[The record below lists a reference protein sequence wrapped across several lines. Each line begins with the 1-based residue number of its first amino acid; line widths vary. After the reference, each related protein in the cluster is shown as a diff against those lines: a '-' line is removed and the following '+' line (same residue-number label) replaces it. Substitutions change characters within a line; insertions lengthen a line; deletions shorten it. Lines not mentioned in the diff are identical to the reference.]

1 VSKQFDA
8 TIALQLDILRASEG
22 VSRDVVK
29 ILRELE
35 KELIG
40 KIASDNLTEWGRAR
54 VNKQLKEARELIERY
69 YDQIAVKSISDT
81 DDIAKLA
88 ASVTASSIS
97 SAAVL
102 PTAAVLDRIATDAVI
117 QGAAQGAWWQKQAAD
132 VQFKFAAAVRQGLA
146 GAETNQQIVQRV
158 RDVMDVSKR
167 NAATLVQTST
177 ATIAGE
183 AQMQVI
189 LANDDL
195 VLRIRAYETLD
206 SKTCIEC
213 FPAGTLVQSAGDA
226 EHVLRG
232 KYRGQINVITT
243 AGGKKLRGT
252 PNHPVLTTRGFLP
265 IAELKPCD
273 KVINIIF
280 DDGVMAVRNN
290 GVEMPSEIGAFFD
303 LCSENAFPNI
313 RREAASAIDLYGDGK
328 GIDGEIDI
336 VPINCKLRGN
346 NKAELFKSVFDPLLS
361 DIEFPCG
368 LSGLDELNDL
378 IFRVRCSR
386 LTSEVAS
393 GFTQNG
399 VNAAF
404 RPACDI
410 CNQVWLHSFI
420 EQIDDLNSVSQ
431 DVWAALAS
439 LHLRHNAMFFEQ
451 GCDCG
456 SCGVVSASNG
466 SCRNAFSVQLDDVVS
481 NGTEF
486 SECHVYTLQDSLGF
500 YIAEGIIVKN
510 CGIADGKEYTKD
522 FKPIGHN
529 IPYKPTPRH
538 FNCRG
543 GYLPVVIDSEP
554 GGTRASTD
562 GQVSA
567 SLTFEGWLERQPIE
581 RQNDILGK
589 GRAELYRKGTIT
601 LQDLVSGRGRP
612 LTIEQLKARYT

>member
-1 VSKQFDA
+1 MSKQFDA

-22 VSRDVVK
+22 VSRDVIN

-69 YDQIAVKSISDT
+69 YDQIAVKSIADT
-81 DDIAKLA
+81 DDIARLA

-102 PTAAVLDRIATDAVI
+102 PTAAVLDRIATEAVI

-132 VQFKFAAAVRQGLA
+132 VQFKFAAAVRQGIA
-146 GAETNQQIVQRV
+146 AAETNQQIVQRV
-158 RDVMDVSKR
+158 REVMDVSKR
-167 NAATLVQTST
+167 NAAALVQTST
-177 ATIAGE
+177 ATIASE

-206 SKTCIEC
+206 SKTCIE
-213 FPAGTLVQSAGDA
+213 
-226 EHVLRG
+226 
-232 KYRGQINVITT
+232 
-243 AGGKKLRGT
+243 
-252 PNHPVLTTRGFLP
+252 
-265 IAELKPCD
+265 
-273 KVINIIF
+273 
-280 DDGVMAVRNN
+280 
-290 GVEMPSEIGAFFD
+290 
-303 LCSENAFPNI
+303 
-313 RREAASAIDLYGDGK
+313 
-328 GIDGEIDI
+328 
-336 VPINCKLRGN
+336 
-346 NKAELFKSVFDPLLS
+346 
-361 DIEFPCG
+361 
-368 LSGLDELNDL
+368 
-378 IFRVRCSR
+378 
-386 LTSEVAS
+386 
-393 GFTQNG
+393 
-399 VNAAF
+399 
-404 RPACDI
+404 
-410 CNQVWLHSFI
+410 
-420 EQIDDLNSVSQ
+420 
-431 DVWAALAS
+431 
-439 LHLRHNAMFFEQ
+439 
-451 GCDCG
+451 
-456 SCGVVSASNG
+456 
-466 SCRNAFSVQLDDVVS
+466 
-481 NGTEF
+481 
-486 SECHVYTLQDSLGF
+486 
-500 YIAEGIIVKN
+500 

-567 SLTFEGWLERQPIE
+567 ALTFEGWLERQPIE